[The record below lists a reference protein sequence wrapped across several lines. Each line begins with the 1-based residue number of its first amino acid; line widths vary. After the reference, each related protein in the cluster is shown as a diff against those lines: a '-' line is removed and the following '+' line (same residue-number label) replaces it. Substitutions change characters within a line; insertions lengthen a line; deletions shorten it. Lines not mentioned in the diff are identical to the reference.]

1 MKNILSDPLILRKNK
16 CLALVPTTS
25 YSPDSLSSQLGAV
38 KVILTLEPVVQF
50 LCATVYSFIK
60 WGYYYLPHKT
70 VVKDEN

>member
-38 KVILTLEPVVQF
+38 KVILTLEPVVPF
-50 LCATVYSFIK
+50 LCYSLLIYKMGILLFAS
-60 WGYYYLPHKT
+60 
-70 VVKDEN
+70 